1 MQHSKATLDA
11 IICDIDGCLGPE
23 SHAPMSAACL
33 ATVAAHNRRAIAAN
47 REGTYA
53 GPIVTL
59 CSGRPQPFVEAICRV
74 IGNDAVPAVAEM
86 GVWLY
91 DPRPGQPAFE
101 RDPSITS
108 EHMQW
113 VREATAWIEKDLV
126 PKGYVIQPGKSAS
139 ISLWH
144 PDTPQLMSYKE
155 TLTSTFAKN
164 GWGLRVSSTV
174 AWVNC
179 DLAHISKATGIAR
192 LVHKMSYVRDRLGG
206 IGDTVGDL
214 AIRDAV
220 NIFGAPANAQ
230 PALKA
235 KSDFIATNEEMQGV
249 LEILEW
255 MM

>member
-1 MQHSKATLDA
+1 
-11 IICDIDGCLGPE
+11 
-23 SHAPMSAACL
+23 MSAACL
-33 ATVAAHNRRAIAAN
+33 ATLAAYNRAAIAA
-47 REGTYA
+47 RRAGGYA

-59 CSGRPQPFVEAICRV
+59 CSGRPQPFVEAVCRV

-91 DPRPGQPAFE
+91 DPRPRERAFD
-101 RDPSITS
+101 RDASITQ
-108 EHMQW
+108 EHMGW
-113 VREATAWIEKDLV
+113 VREATAWIERELA

-144 PDTPQLMSYKE
+144 EDTARLMQHKPVLE
-155 TLTSTFAKN
+155 ETFALH

-192 LVHKMSYVRDRLGG
+192 LTTKMGYVHSRLGG
-206 IGDTVGDL
+206 IGDTMGDM
-214 AIRDAV
+214 AIREGVAR
-220 NIFGAPANAQ
+220 FGVPANAQ
-230 PALKA
+230 EGLKA
-235 KSDFIATNEEMQGV
+235 RADYVASKSEMEGV

-255 MM
+255 MLGGTLT